1 MDPGMAHAHS
11 SISRSLL
18 QDCFDEVTAR
28 ITDIAGR
35 STPFRVDES
44 GLGRLRT
51 ISAPQQR
58 RAAKAGYSFSGSRP
72 GTLIRIWDHIWRSS
86 DLMEVMHQALYTYQH
101 KPLQKQEFTKIR
113 YWIDCCTCW
122 EHSDDLSKIYADVT
136 ERNPEWILPTLQR
149 WNKSRNPWKRRQSV
163 VALIEYASK
172 CTRFL
177 PFEVMIS
184 QVESLLDDEGYY
196 VQKGVGWTIREIGH
210 AYPDQIRRF
219 MERHAARLSPQAW
232 TGATKKL
239 DRAQKEPLKALR
251 NARKGVTTPGRTVT
265 VGQT

>member
-1 MDPGMAHAHS
+1 MSERAGVWWSIGGRCRPRTEGGHLSRIKVNCSRRPEMDPGMAHAHS

-113 YWIDCCTCW
+113 SWIDCCTCW

-149 WNKSRNPWKRRQSV
+149 WNNSRNPWKRRQSV

-172 CTRFL
+172 RTRFL
-177 PFEVMIS
+177 P
-184 QVESLLDDEGYY
+184 DD
-196 VQKGVGWTIREIGH
+196 
-210 AYPDQIRRF
+210 
-219 MERHAARLSPQAW
+219 
-232 TGATKKL
+232 
-239 DRAQKEPLKALR
+239 DRAPENRHKPRAPRPKEFCRA
-251 NARKGVTTPGRTVT
+251 PG
-265 VGQT
+265 GH

>member
-1 MDPGMAHAHS
+1 MVQSGS
-11 SISRSLL
+11 STARSQL
-18 QDCFDEVTAR
+18 QYCFEEVTAR

-35 STPFRVDES
+35 STPLRVDES

-51 ISAPQQR
+51 ISTPQQR
-58 RAAKAGYSFSGSRP
+58 RAAQAGYSFSGAEP

-101 KPLQKQEFTKIR
+101 RPLQKQELTKIR
-113 YWIDCCTCW
+113 TWIDRCACW

-149 WNKSRNPWKRRQSV
+149 WNHSKNPWKRRQSV

-172 CTRFL
+172 RKRFL

-184 QVESLLDDEGYY
+184 QVESLLDDEDYY

-210 AYPDQIRRF
+210 AYPEQIRRF

-232 TGATKKL
+232 PGATKNL
-239 DRAQKEPLKALR
+239 DRARKERLKALR
-251 NARKGVTTPGRTVT
+251 NSGKIVTARGA
-265 VGQT
+265 

>member
-1 MDPGMAHAHS
+1 MAHAYL

-28 ITDIAGR
+28 ITGIAGR

-51 ISAPQQR
+51 ISAPRQR
-58 RAAKAGYSFSGSRP
+58 RAAKAGYSFSDARP

-86 DLMEVMHQALYTYQH
+86 DLMEVMHQALYTYQQ

-113 YWIDCCTCW
+113 TWIDNCTCW

-136 ERNPEWILPTLQR
+136 ECNPEWILPTLQR
-149 WNKSRNPWKRRQSV
+149 WNNSTNPWKQRQSV
-163 VALIEYASK
+163 VALIEYARK
-172 CTRFL
+172 RTRFL
-177 PFEVMIS
+177 PFEVMIT
-184 QVESLLDDEGYY
+184 QVESLIDAEDYY

-210 AYPDQIRRF
+210 SNRLRGRRTSCTNWGN
-219 MERHAARLSPQAW
+219 L
-232 TGATKKL
+232 
-239 DRAQKEPLKALR
+239 
-251 NARKGVTTPGRTVT
+251 
-265 VGQT
+265 

>member
-1 MDPGMAHAHS
+1 MAEAA
-11 SISRSLL
+11 L
-18 QDCFDEVTAR
+18 QDYVDEVTQR

-35 STPFRVDES
+35 STPLRVDES

-51 ISAPQQR
+51 IRAPRQR
-58 RAAKAGYSFSGSRP
+58 QAAKAGYSFSDAPR
-72 GTLIRIWDHIWRSS
+72 GTLVGIWDHIWRSS
-86 DLMEVMHQALYTYQH
+86 DLMEVKHQALYTYQH
-101 KPLQKQEFTKIR
+101 KTLQKQEFTRIR
-113 YWIDCCTCW
+113 RWIDGCACW

-136 ERNPEWILPTLQR
+136 EHNPEWILSTLQQ
-149 WNKSRNPWKRRQSV
+149 WNGSKNPWKRRQSV

-172 CTRFL
+172 RQRFL

-184 QVESLLDDEGYY
+184 QVGPLLDDEDYY

-210 AYPDQIRRF
+210 AYPEQTWQF

-239 DRAQKEPLKALR
+239 DRELKQQLKTLR
-251 NARKGVTTPGRTVT
+251 QR
-265 VGQT
+265 